1 MPGHDP
7 VPVACMLPAADLGG
21 RLREWRSV
29 TAGALRART
38 AVPDGAR
45 LEFRPDPQVARR
57 LLDLVLAER
66 SCCAW
71 ASWTLHSTAEAT
83 VVEVTAAGRAA
94 EVRALLEVTP

>member
-1 MPGHDP
+1 MPDLDP
-7 VPVACMLPAADLGG
+7 LPVACTLPAADLGG
-21 RLREWRSV
+21 RQREWRSV

-38 AVPDGAR
+38 PVQDGVR
-45 LEFRPDPQVARR
+45 LEFRPDPEVARH
-57 LLDLVLAER
+57 LLDLVAAER